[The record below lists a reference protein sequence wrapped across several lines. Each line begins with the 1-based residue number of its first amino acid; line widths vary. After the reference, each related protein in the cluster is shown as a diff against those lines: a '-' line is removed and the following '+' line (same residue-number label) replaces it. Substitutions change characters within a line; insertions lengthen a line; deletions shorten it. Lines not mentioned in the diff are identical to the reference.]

1 MWCVSYK
8 NSGGSY
14 DRFGHIF
21 ALLVNQL
28 HQLQGQGLSLIDQV
42 INKSIIFHAI

>member
-14 DRFGHIF
+14 DHFGHVF

-28 HQLQGQGLSLIDQV
+28 PQLQGQGLSLIDQV
-42 INKSIIFHAI
+42 INKSIIFHTI